1 MKQRKYKIF
10 PVADNNIFIIIAVDN
25 HSQKIHG
32 LVAFLLTEM
41 CISLYLFGTMEG
53 WYGEGNN
60 HEGSF
65 K

>member
-1 MKQRKYKIF
+1 MKHRKYKIF
-10 PVADNNIFIIIAVDN
+10 PVADNNIFINAVDN

-41 CISLYLFGTMEG
+41 CISLYLFRTTEG
-53 WYGEGNN
+53 VYGERNN

>member
-1 MKQRKYKIF
+1 MKHRKYKIF
-10 PVADNNIFIIIAVDN
+10 PVADNNIPIIIAADN
-25 HSQKIHG
+25 HSQKILG

-41 CISLYLFGTMEG
+41 CISLYAFGTMEG

-60 HEGSF
+60 HEGSS

>member
-1 MKQRKYKIF
+1 MKHRKYKIF
-10 PVADNNIFIIIAVDN
+10 PVADNNILIIIAVDN
-25 HSQKIHG
+25 HSQKRHG

-41 CISLYLFGTMEG
+41 CISLYLFKIMEG
-53 WYGEGNN
+53 LYGERNN

>member
-1 MKQRKYKIF
+1 MKHRKYKIF
-10 PVADNNIFIIIAVDN
+10 PVADNNTFIIIAVDN
-25 HSQKIHG
+25 HSQKVHA

-41 CISLYLFGTMEG
+41 RISLYPFGTMEG